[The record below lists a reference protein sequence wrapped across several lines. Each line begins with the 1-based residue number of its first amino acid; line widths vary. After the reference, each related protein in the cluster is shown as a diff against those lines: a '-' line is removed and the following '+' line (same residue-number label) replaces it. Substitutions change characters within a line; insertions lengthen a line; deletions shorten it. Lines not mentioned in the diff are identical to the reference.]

1 MKRVAI
7 AALCALLAG
16 PALAAESNDKTVG
29 ERAKSVGESTGVNS
43 LIGVAPITEDFVKEV
58 AISDMFEIQS
68 SKLAEEKADDKAK
81 AFAKKM
87 IADHEKTSEELKSLV
102 TGGKVKAELP
112 TALDSTHQSKLDKL
126 KGLSGADFTKQYVSD
141 QVSAHKTAVDLF
153 KRYGAGGDNA
163 DLKTWAVKTEPHLEE
178 HLKMAQDLQ
187 K

>member
-16 PALAAESNDKTVG
+16 PALAESNDKTIG

-43 LIGVAPITEDFVKEV
+43 LIGVAPIAADFVKEA

-68 SKLAEEKADDKAK
+68 SKLAEEKSNDKTK
-81 AFAKKM
+81 TFAKQM
-87 IADHEKTSEELKSLV
+87 ITDHQKTSEELKSLV
-102 TGGKVKAELP
+102 SGGKVKAEIP
-112 TALDSTHQSKLDKL
+112 TALDSTHQSKIDKL
-126 KGLSGADFTKQYVSD
+126 KGLNGDDFTKQYLSD

-153 KRYGAGGDNA
+153 KRYASGGDNA
-163 DLKTWAVKTEPHLEE
+163 ELKTWASKTQPHLEE